1 MNLPIEYAILIAVGI
16 AVISIIGGYI
26 SGYFYMNHKYSN
38 QIQEITDKSN
48 QIINDANKHKDDDK
62 PTLEIDQRIKCTR
75 ELLTLIDDTV
85 ALELINNKRY
95 EIFLGG
101 KQNFRDVDSDIEE
114 IATNVFN
121 SLRPEV
127 FSDKNLVMTE
137 EYLMKYIQK
146 RTFVAVFSYVD
157 KNVTDQV
164 TQNEQ
169 A

>member
-1 MNLPIEYAILIAVGI
+1 MNLQIQYALLIAFGI
-16 AVISIIGGYI
+16 VVFSVLGGYL
-26 SGYFYMNHKYSN
+26 SGYLYTTNKYASK
-38 QIQEITDKSN
+38 IKEITDNSN
-48 QIINDANKHKDDDK
+48 QIINSFNDNK

-85 ALELINNKRY
+85 SLELINNKRY
-95 EIFLGG
+95 EIFLSS
-101 KQNFRDVDSDIEE
+101 NINNRDIDKDIED
-114 IATNVFN
+114 IARSVFE

-146 RTFVAVFSYVD
+146 RTFVAVFTYVD
-157 KNVTDQV
+157 KNVTV
-164 TQNEQ
+164 KLNTITQ

>member
-1 MNLPIEYAILIAVGI
+1 MNLPIQYALLIAFGI
-16 AVISIIGGYI
+16 VVFSVVGGYL
-26 SGYFYMNHKYSN
+26 SGYLYTSNKYAS
-38 QIQEITDKSN
+38 QIEEITDSSN
-48 QIINDANKHKDDDK
+48 QIINDFNDNK

-85 ALELINNKRY
+85 SLELINNKRY
-95 EIFLGG
+95 EIFLSS
-101 KQNFRDVDSDIEE
+101 NANNRDIDKDIED
-114 IATNVFN
+114 IARSVFE

-146 RTFVAVFSYVD
+146 RTFVAVFTYVD
-157 KNVTDQV
+157 KNVTAKLNTI
-164 TQNEQ
+164 TQ

>member
-1 MNLPIEYAILIAVGI
+1 MNLPIQYVLLIAFGI
-16 AVISIIGGYI
+16 VVFSVVGGYL
-26 SGYFYMNHKYSN
+26 SGYLYTTNKYASK
-38 QIQEITDKSN
+38 IKEITDNSN
-48 QIINDANKHKDDDK
+48 QIINSFNDNK

-85 ALELINNKRY
+85 SLELINNKRY
-95 EIFLGG
+95 EIFLSS
-101 KQNFRDVDSDIEE
+101 NANNRDIDKDIED
-114 IATNVFN
+114 IARSVFE

-146 RTFVAVFSYVD
+146 RTFVAVFTYVD
-157 KNVTDQV
+157 KNVTAKLNTI
-164 TQNEQ
+164 TQ

>member
-1 MNLPIEYAILIAVGI
+1 MNLPIQYVLLIAFGI
-16 AVISIIGGYI
+16 VVFSVVGGYL
-26 SGYFYMNHKYSN
+26 SGYLYTTNKYASK
-38 QIQEITDKSN
+38 IKEITDNSN
-48 QIINDANKHKDDDK
+48 QIINSFNDNK

-85 ALELINNKRY
+85 SLELINNKRY
-95 EIFLGG
+95 EIFLSS
-101 KQNFRDVDSDIEE
+101 NINNRDIDKDIED
-114 IATNVFN
+114 IARGVFE

-146 RTFVAVFSYVD
+146 RTFVAVFTYVD
-157 KNVTDQV
+157 KNVTV
-164 TQNEQ
+164 KLNTITQ

>member
-1 MNLPIEYAILIAVGI
+1 MNLPIQYVLLIAFGI
-16 AVISIIGGYI
+16 VVFSVVGGYL
-26 SGYFYMNHKYSN
+26 SGYLYTTNKYASK
-38 QIQEITDKSN
+38 IKEITDNTN
-48 QIINDANKHKDDDK
+48 QIINSFNDNK

-85 ALELINNKRY
+85 SLELINNKRY
-95 EIFLGG
+95 EIFLSS
-101 KQNFRDVDSDIEE
+101 NINNRDIDKDIED
-114 IATNVFN
+114 IARSVFE

-146 RTFVAVFSYVD
+146 RTFVAVFTYVD
-157 KNVTDQV
+157 KNVTV
-164 TQNEQ
+164 KLNTITQ

>member
-1 MNLPIEYAILIAVGI
+1 MNLPIQYALLIAFGI
-16 AVISIIGGYI
+16 VVFSVVGGYL
-26 SGYFYMNHKYSN
+26 SGYLYTTNKYASK
-38 QIQEITDKSN
+38 IKEITDNSN
-48 QIINDANKHKDDDK
+48 QIINNFNDNK

-85 ALELINNKRY
+85 SLELINNKRY
-95 EIFLGG
+95 EIFLSS
-101 KQNFRDVDSDIEE
+101 NINNRDIDKDIED
-114 IATNVFN
+114 IARSVFE

-146 RTFVAVFSYVD
+146 RTFVAVFTYVD
-157 KNVTDQV
+157 KNVTV
-164 TQNEQ
+164 KLNTMTQ

>member
-1 MNLPIEYAILIAVGI
+1 MNLPIQYAVLLAFGIVAVIIAVGFL
-16 AVISIIGGYI
+16 
-26 SGYFYMNHKYSN
+26 SGYLYTSNKYAAK
-38 QIQEITDKSN
+38 IKEITDNSN
-48 QIINDANKHKDDDK
+48 QIINDFNDNK

-85 ALELINNKRY
+85 SLELINNKRY
-95 EIFLGG
+95 EIFLSS
-101 KQNFRDVDSDIEE
+101 NVNNRDIDKDIED
-114 IATNVFN
+114 IARSVFE

-146 RTFVAVFSYVD
+146 RTFVAVFTYVD
-157 KNVTDQV
+157 KNVTV
-164 TQNEQ
+164 KLNTITQ

>member
-1 MNLPIEYAILIAVGI
+1 MNLPIQYALLIAFGI
-16 AVISIIGGYI
+16 VVFSVLGGYL
-26 SGYFYMNHKYSN
+26 SGYLYTTNKYASK
-38 QIQEITDKSN
+38 IKEITDNSN
-48 QIINDANKHKDDDK
+48 QIINSFNDNK

-85 ALELINNKRY
+85 SLELINNKRY
-95 EIFLGG
+95 EIFLSS
-101 KQNFRDVDSDIEE
+101 NINNRDIDKDIED
-114 IATNVFN
+114 IARSVFE

-146 RTFVAVFSYVD
+146 RTFVAVFTYVD
-157 KNVTDQV
+157 KNVTV
-164 TQNEQ
+164 KLNTITQ

>member
-1 MNLPIEYAILIAVGI
+1 MNLPIQYALLIAFGI
-16 AVISIIGGYI
+16 VVFSVLGGYL
-26 SGYFYMNHKYSN
+26 SGYLYTTNKYAS
-38 QIQEITDKSN
+38 QIKEITDNSN
-48 QIINDANKHKDDDK
+48 QIINNFNDNS

-85 ALELINNKRY
+85 TLELINNKRY
-95 EIFLGG
+95 EIFLSS
-101 KQNFRDVDSDIEE
+101 NVNNRDIDKDIED
-114 IATNVFN
+114 IARCVFN

-146 RTFVAVFSYVD
+146 RTFVAVFTYVD
-157 KNVTDQV
+157 KNVTAKLNNI
-164 TQNEQ
+164 TQ

>member
-1 MNLPIEYAILIAVGI
+1 MNLPIQYALLIAFGI
-16 AVISIIGGYI
+16 VVFSVLGGYL
-26 SGYFYMNHKYSN
+26 SGYLYTTNKYASK
-38 QIQEITDKSN
+38 IKEITDNSN
-48 QIINDANKHKDDDK
+48 QIINNFNDNK

-85 ALELINNKRY
+85 SLELINNKRY
-95 EIFLGG
+95 EIFL
-101 KQNFRDVDSDIEE
+101 NSNINNRDIDKDIED
-114 IATNVFN
+114 IARSVFE

-146 RTFVAVFSYVD
+146 RTFVAVFTYVD
-157 KNVTDQV
+157 KNVTV
-164 TQNEQ
+164 KLNTITQ

>member
-1 MNLPIEYAILIAVGI
+1 MNLPIQYALLLAFGVV
-16 AVISIIGGYI
+16 AVIIAAGFF
-26 SGYFYMNHKYSN
+26 SGYLYTSNKYAT
-38 QIQEITDKSN
+38 QIKEITDSSN
-48 QIINDANKHKDDDK
+48 QIINNFNDNK

-95 EIFLGG
+95 EIFL
-101 KQNFRDVDSDIEE
+101 NTNVNNRDIDKDIEE
-114 IATNVFN
+114 IARSVFN

-146 RTFVAVFSYVD
+146 RTFVAVFTYVD
-157 KNVTDQV
+157 KNVTDKLNTI
-164 TQNEQ
+164 TQ

>member
-1 MNLPIEYAILIAVGI
+1 MNLPIQYALLIAFGI
-16 AVISIIGGYI
+16 VVFSVVGGYL
-26 SGYFYMNHKYSN
+26 SGYLYTTNKYAS
-38 QIQEITDKSN
+38 QIKEITDSSN
-48 QIINDANKHKDDDK
+48 QIINNFNDNK

-85 ALELINNKRY
+85 SLELINNKRY
-95 EIFLGG
+95 EIFLSS
-101 KQNFRDVDSDIEE
+101 NINNRDIDKDIED
-114 IATNVFN
+114 IARSVFE

-146 RTFVAVFSYVD
+146 RTFVAVFTYVD
-157 KNVTDQV
+157 KNVTV
-164 TQNEQ
+164 KLNTITQ

>member
-1 MNLPIEYAILIAVGI
+1 MNLPIQYALLIAFGI
-16 AVISIIGGYI
+16 VAFSVLGGYL
-26 SGYFYMNHKYSN
+26 SGYLYTSNKYAS
-38 QIQEITDKSN
+38 QIKEITDSSN
-48 QIINDANKHKDDDK
+48 QIINDFNDNK

-85 ALELINNKRY
+85 SLELINNKRY
-95 EIFLGG
+95 EIFLSS
-101 KQNFRDVDSDIEE
+101 NANNRDIDKDIED
-114 IATNVFN
+114 IARSVFE

-146 RTFVAVFSYVD
+146 RTFVAVFTYVD
-157 KNVTDQV
+157 KNVTAKLNTI
-164 TQNEQ
+164 TQ

>member
-1 MNLPIEYAILIAVGI
+1 MNLPIQYALLIAFCIV
-16 AVISIIGGYI
+16 VFSVVGGYL
-26 SGYFYMNHKYSN
+26 SGYLYTSNKYASK
-38 QIQEITDKSN
+38 IKEITDNSN
-48 QIINDANKHKDDDK
+48 QIINSFNDNK

-85 ALELINNKRY
+85 SLELINNKRY
-95 EIFLGG
+95 EIFLSS
-101 KQNFRDVDSDIEE
+101 NINNRDIDKDIED
-114 IATNVFN
+114 IARSVFE

-146 RTFVAVFSYVD
+146 RTFVAVFTYVD
-157 KNVTDQV
+157 KNVTAKLNTI
-164 TQNEQ
+164 TQ